1 MIRGEGM
8 RKKTLTTFIFLATLA
23 ILTIPLLMLT
33 SGAGTDTFASNV
45 TIDNTGPE
53 ILSTNAT
60 STAPSSATT
69 KVIQLE
75 LNVTDNNTVTDLNPS
90 SIVMNI
96 TYTGET
102 TRSATSSDCWSVA
115 NSSDN
120 LQGVFWCNVTIYYY
134 DREASWTINAYI
146 ADDSAVG
153 DSDTA
158 GTFGMGTLDDVD
170 VINAS
175 ILLQGNAGEQNVG
188 PALVLINNTGNQNY
202 TGLDVTGYNLTAN
215 SFNIDA
221 SAFTVNVTDGSGVGQ
236 ALTHAGA
243 TSVTSAVLLR
253 GTGASSDEEFY
264 FYVDIPT
271 GLEDD
276 TYDSTSNWII
286 DPTGPS

>member
-1 MIRGEGM
+1 M
-8 RKKTLTTFIFLATLA
+8 
-23 ILTIPLLMLT
+23 MLT